1 MTDKKFTFFEENIE
15 QNHKELDNLKKKD
28 QRIVLWRTGTFF
40 GAVLAAAAAYDM
52 SFGVRVPW
60 GLLFILLF
68 FLFVRLLHIHDEVR
82 NDEEI
87 CKNRIS
93 ILENYLKR
101 IRGDWHNFEDDG
113 GDFLTKEKT
122 QATDLGLLGP
132 DSLYQYI
139 ACGRTAAGRKRLAE
153 LLSPSPSPIDETL
166 ARQQRAK
173 KFIDNPELSVKIQAL
188 LSFLEK
194 NHNPEKSIDLM
205 EASMEGKLI
214 EVEKKE
220 QTKSSLFGSSKNA
233 PSRDSNDGPSTEM
246 VKAPSGA
253 PAISRPVL
261 CIFSAL
267 SIASA
272 SAGILGFINID
283 LAGILPTLQ
292 LLLAVLFYSK
302 TNKFLEPVY
311 QVSVEMELYSMVFE
325 ELKKSDIAISP
336 DSRAVE
342 GLKKLAKI
350 GTMVENRLNLFAF
363 VFLNLLFLWDF
374 HCNALYRSWWKEYGS
389 EIRSWLS
396 ELAETE
402 VSMSLAVIGQT
413 RHDAVFPELLDD
425 STQKIHAVE
434 LTHPLIPEDKGVPNT
449 MELTPG
455 TTIITGSNMSGKTTW
470 LRTLA
475 ISAVLSYAGAP
486 VCAKEFAVSPMEIFT
501 SIRVNDDIANGIST
515 FYAEILRIKTM
526 VEAVGRNRPMLIV
539 IDEIFKG
546 TNSAD
551 RITGAKAAIE
561 RLTAPHC
568 ITLVSTHDFE
578 LCDILT
584 PDGAPVA
591 NLHFREHYEDGEIRF
606 DYTLKEG
613 RCQTTNAEYLLKVT
627 GIMK

>member
-1 MTDKKFTFFEENIE
+1 MTDTKFAFFEESIK
-15 QNHKELDNLKKKD
+15 QNNNELEALKKKD
-28 QRIVLWRTGTFF
+28 QRIVLWRTLTFF
-40 GAVLAAAAAYDM
+40 GAVLAAAAAYDQ

-68 FLFVRLLHIHDEVR
+68 FLFLRLLHTHDEVR
-82 NDEEI
+82 NDEDI
-87 CKNRIS
+87 RKMRLA

-101 IRGDWHNFEDDG
+101 IRGDWHDFDDDG

-139 ACGRTAAGRKRLAE
+139 TCARTAAGRKRLEE
-153 LLSPSPSPIDETL
+153 LLSPEPSPIDETL
-166 ARQQRAK
+166 KRQQHAK

-188 LSFLEK
+188 LSFLDK

-214 EVEKKE
+214 EVPKKE
-220 QTKSSLFGSSKNA
+220 KSGSSLFSSKKT
-233 PSRDSNDGPSTEM
+233 DSKENPGTEM

-253 PAISRPVL
+253 PAIPRPVL
-261 CIFSAL
+261 YVFSGL

-272 SAGILGFINID
+272 AAGMLGFINMNV
-283 LAGILPTLQ
+283 AGILPTLQ
-292 LLLAVLFYSK
+292 LLAGVLFYSK

-311 QVSVEMELYSMVFE
+311 QVSVEMELYSMIFE
-325 ELKKSDIAISP
+325 ELKKSNIAISP
-336 DSRAVE
+336 NSRAVE

-350 GTMVENRLNLFAF
+350 GVMVENRLNLFAF

-374 HCNALYRSWWKEYGS
+374 HCNALYRSWWKEYGG

-396 ELAETE
+396 DLAETE
-402 VSMSLAVIGQT
+402 VSMSLAVLGQT

-425 STQKIHAVE
+425 SQQKIHAVE
-434 LTHPLIPEDKGVPNT
+434 LTHPLIAEDKGIPNT

-475 ISAVLSYAGAP
+475 ISTVLAYAGAP
-486 VCAKEFAVSPMEIFT
+486 VCATEFAVSPMKIFT
-501 SIRVNDDIANGIST
+501 SIRVNDDIAHGIST

-526 VEAVGRNRPMLIV
+526 VEAAGNGRPMLIV

-584 PDGAPVA
+584 PEGKPVT